1 MAVVL
6 AVDAADVVDIVPH
19 KLAGAA
25 QQVAQG
31 LVVAVGE
38 DVVVAKKTATYA
50 PFYKLLK
57 HIHLFSY

>member
-1 MAVVL
+1 MGLHKKVAVVL

-38 DVVVAKKTATYA
+38 DAVVAKKL
-50 PFYKLLK
+50 PQMLLF
-57 HIHLFSY
+57 INS